1 MEIAVDGWRSSVADW
16 DAVRNIPSDQLPPL
30 SPEQREVARKLGI
43 PEQDYARSVLAGERN
58 REALLGKAQ
67 RLAHL
72 LEQRLK
78 KSGIAG
84 QVNRVLLRTV
94 EHRFDVELRIDGRTA
109 PLRIE
114 ESLVD
119 DYFDSGSTDAEERL
133 GRILDRA
140 LVGLRQ

>member
-16 DAVRNIPSDQLPPL
+16 DAVRNIPPDQLPQL

-43 PEQDYARSVLAGERN
+43 PEPDYARSLLAGERN
-58 REALLGKAQ
+58 REALLAKAQ
-67 RLAHL
+67 RLARL
-72 LEQRLK
+72 LEERLER
-78 KSGIAG
+78 SGIAG

-94 EHRFDVELRIDGRTA
+94 EHRFDVELRIDSRTV
-109 PLRIE
+109 PLSIE

-119 DYFDSGSTDAEERL
+119 DYFDSGSRDAEERL